1 MTAIDIGLSPLP
13 VHALLTR
20 AAQAID
26 RDESSSLSP
35 LSLSS
40 PDACMHGIAA
50 SPCTQLVD
58 NQACPGGGTSSSGLC

>member
-1 MTAIDIGLSPLP
+1 MTAIDIGLSPLL

-20 AAQAID
+20 AAQASD
-26 RDESSSLSP
+26 RDES

-40 PDACMHGIAA
+40 LTVSLFHRCMHGIAA